1 MGISAVIERGFMS
14 DSAPLPTSVSHPAL
28 PHGVNPAAI
37 AADLQKDGVSATPQ
51 LAGALRERVYQA
63 HSKGIDLK
71 IVYYPG
77 SDKSFTATR
86 NLAELLKP
94 HIDGTIV
101 VLNDEQIGSVSPV
114 YPRYVMEHADI
125 DANRIITNSKPP
137 YTTQQVLARIDTYIH
152 DVAESSLNWTPI
164 MSGVGVTVVLTIT
177 VIATIFKRKLSALS
191 SRITSSH

>member
-1 MGISAVIERGFMS
+1 
-14 DSAPLPTSVSHPAL
+14 
-28 PHGVNPAAI
+28 
-37 AADLQKDGVSATPQ
+37 
-51 LAGALRERVYQA
+51 
-63 HSKGIDLK
+63 
-71 IVYYPG
+71 
-77 SDKSFTATR
+77 
-86 NLAELLKP
+86 
-94 HIDGTIV
+94 
-101 VLNDEQIGSVSPV
+101 
-114 YPRYVMEHADI
+114 MEHAEI